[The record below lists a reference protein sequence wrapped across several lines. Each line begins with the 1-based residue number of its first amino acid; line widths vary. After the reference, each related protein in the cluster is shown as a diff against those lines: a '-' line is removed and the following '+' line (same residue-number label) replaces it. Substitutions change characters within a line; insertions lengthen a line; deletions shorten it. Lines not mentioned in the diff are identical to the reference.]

1 MLGTTAMRHTR
12 SLLIAALLVLL
23 AVPLPAARPADD
35 GAVQSAA
42 VPAAPAATG
51 YWLVASDGGI
61 FAFGA
66 AGFHGSMGGAPLN
79 RPMVGMASTLSGRGY
94 WTVAT
99 DGGIFSFG
107 DATFFGST
115 GAIRLNQPIVG
126 MAATPTGAGYWLV
139 ASDGGIFA
147 FGDAGFFGSTGSI
160 RLNRPI
166 VGMAPTPS
174 GLGYW
179 LVASD
184 GGIFAFGD
192 ARFFGSTGSIR
203 LVQPITAMAPSPS
216 GLGYYLIA
224 ADGGVFAFGDAPF
237 RGSMGAANVGGV
249 VSGVPTPRGIGYW
262 MVSRSGGLFTFG
274 DAPFMGSAG
283 SLRLAAPIVGMA
295 PTPVR
300 FGSEVSVFYY
310 PWYSTLPRDG
320 AWRHWEGHGHFGA
333 PANIPADFYPARG
346 VYSSAD
352 DAVLDAQMAELRA
365 AGVDVVVSSW
375 WGRGSWEDDRLSQV
389 IAAARKHGLR
399 VAAHVEPYS
408 GRSPGSVA
416 ADLAHLRDR
425 GVTEAYVYDVMSGAP
440 EAWQGVTGNA
450 HGMRLWAEE
459 GTVANVL
466 DGDFARWAR
475 TAGFDGLY
483 TYDPIRYT
491 RTQYGTACGTAR
503 MQRLLCSPS
512 VAPGHSSVRTF
523 PTRPQVKRDAGAR
536 YNALWTGALAAGA
549 DSVSITSYNEWH
561 EGTQIEGARLWCF
574 PDGFC
579 SPGYEGEYGLT
590 GEAATRAYLDA
601 TAAWAAAFRALRG

>member
-1 MLGTTAMRHTR
+1 MLGDTAMRHIRLFLT
-12 SLLIAALLVLL
+12 AVFLVLL
-23 AVPLPAARPADD
+23 AGPLPAARPAEEGSV
-35 GAVQSAA
+35 GAAA

-61 FAFGA
+61 FAFGGA
-66 AGFHGSMGGAPLN
+66 AFHGSMGGTRLN
-79 RPMVGMASTLSGRGY
+79 RPMVGMASTLTGRGY

-99 DGGIFSFG
+99 DGGVFSFG
-107 DATFFGST
+107 DARFFGST

-126 MAATPTGAGYWLV
+126 MAATPSGAGYWLV

-147 FGDAGFFGSTGSI
+147 FGDAVFAGSTGNI

-192 ARFFGSTGSIR
+192 ARFFGSTGAIR

-216 GLGYYLIA
+216 GLGYYLVA
-224 ADGGVFAFGDAPF
+224 ADGGVFAFGDALF
-237 RGSMGAANVGGV
+237 RGSMGAANLGGV
-249 VSGVPTPRGIGYW
+249 VSGAATPRGIGYW
-262 MVSRSGGLFTFG
+262 MVSRAGGLFTFG
-274 DAPFMGSAG
+274 DAPFLGSAG
-283 SLRLAAPIVGMA
+283 TLRLAAPIVGMA
-295 PTPVR
+295 AAPVR
-300 FGSEVSVFYY
+300 FGAEVSAFYY
-310 PWYSTLPRDG
+310 PWYATLPHDRE
-320 AWRHWEGHGHFGA
+320 WRHWEGHGHFGA
-333 PANIPADFYPARG
+333 PADIPADFYPARG
-346 VYSSAD
+346 VYSSASA
-352 DAVLDAQMAELRA
+352 AVLDAHMAELRA

-375 WGRGSWEDDRLSQV
+375 WGRGSWEDQRLPQV
-389 IAAARKHGLR
+389 LAAARNHGLR
-399 VAAHVEPYS
+399 VAAHLEPYS
-408 GRSPGSVA
+408 GRSPASVA
-416 ADLAHLRDR
+416 DDLAHLRNL

-459 GTVANVL
+459 GSVANVL
-466 DGDFARWAR
+466 SGAFARWAR

-491 RTQYGTACGTAR
+491 RTQFGTACGTAR
-503 MQRLLCSPS
+503 MHRLLCSPS
-512 VAPGHSSVRTF
+512 VAPGHSAMRTF
-523 PTRPQVKRDAGAR
+523 PGRPVVKRDGGAR
-536 YNALWTGALAAGA
+536 YNAHWTGALAAGA

-561 EGTQIEGARLWCF
+561 EGTQIEGAVPYCF

-579 SPGYEGEYGLT
+579 SPGYEGEYGRN

-601 TAAWAAAFRALRG
+601 TAAWAAVFRALRG